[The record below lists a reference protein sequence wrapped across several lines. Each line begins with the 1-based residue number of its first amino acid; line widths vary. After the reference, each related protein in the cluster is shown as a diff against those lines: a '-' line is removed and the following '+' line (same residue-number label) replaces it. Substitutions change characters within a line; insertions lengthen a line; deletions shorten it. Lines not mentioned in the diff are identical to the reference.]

1 MSSLNSIS
9 IENKMRKLFLLFTV
23 ISLSLTA
30 NAQATKKKAV
40 RRVATKSVVAQKT
53 GYVVSGT
60 VEGAPDGTKVYIAEM
75 QGYFSFIPSDS
86 TLVKDGKYE
95 MKGQQKQPA
104 LRFVMATVDK
114 GDPLMAQFILENT
127 PITINLTKDPKMT
140 VVIGGRDNELW
151 TEFNKR
157 EEANNSTI
165 EPVWKIATDSTKTQ
179 VERDEAQ
186 KKVDEFNKVQNAA
199 HIQFL
204 IDNIPSGVSS
214 VLLGYY
220 YATLDEATLT
230 KILALMKEKCPNDE
244 VYLEIA
250 KEREVNKKT
259 GVGAQ
264 YTDIALNTPE
274 GKLIRVSDFVTKNK
288 VTMIDFWASWCGPC
302 RQEMPNVIKAYNE
315 YKDKGFAVVGVSLD
329 SDKEAWKGAIQKLGI
344 PWAQMSDLK
353 GWQSAGAAL
362 YNVRSIPATI
372 LIDQNGKIIAK
383 DLRGEELEAKL
394 KEILK

>member
-1 MSSLNSIS
+1 
-9 IENKMRKLFLLFTV
+9 
-23 ISLSLTA
+23 
-30 NAQATKKKAV
+30 
-40 RRVATKSVVAQKT
+40 
-53 GYVVSGT
+53 
-60 VEGAPDGTKVYIAEM
+60 
-75 QGYFSFIPSDS
+75 
-86 TLVKDGKYE
+86 

-220 YATLDEATLT
+220 YVIDNIPSGVSSVLLGYYYGTLDEATLT